1 MASGC
6 NEFISVL
13 FHARNQAHIFHLQ
26 TKSFARH
33 SALGSFYDSIVD
45 LADRFVEAYQGK
57 YGILKGYK
65 AEPDFEEGDDAVL
78 SFFASLERY
87 VANHASKLPKDPDLV
102 NIHADILDLIHT
114 TQYKLKH
121 LS

>member
-1 MASGC
+1 MATGC
-6 NEFISVL
+6 AELISVL
-13 FHARNQAHIFHLQ
+13 FHARSQAHIFHLQ

-33 SALGSFYDSIVD
+33 MALGDFYEGIVG

-57 YGILKGYK
+57 YGILKGYRGD
-65 AEPDFEEGDDAVL
+65 ETFEEGDGDVL
-78 SFFASLERY
+78 SFFESLEKY
-87 VANHASKLPKDPDLV
+87 VAGHASKLPKDPDLL
-102 NIHADILDLIHT
+102 NIHADMLDLIHT

>member
-1 MASGC
+1 MASNC
-6 NEFISVL
+6 TQFVSAL
-13 FHARNQAHIFHLQ
+13 FHARTQAHIFHLQ

-33 SALGSFYDSIVD
+33 SALGSFYDGIVD

-57 YGILKGYK
+57 YGIIKGYK
-65 AEPDFEEGDDAVL
+65 AQEDFEEGDDNVL
-78 SFFASLERY
+78 SFFQQLEKFVASHQ
-87 VANHASKLPKDPDLV
+87 NQIPKDPDLL
-102 NIHADILDLIHT
+102 NIHADMLDLIHT